1 MKCCEEAGELIHAYL
16 LGALDEDERH
26 RLEGYIRGCPDCL
39 ALYYEESPSME
50 MLVSLSDPVP
60 PPPGLKRR
68 IMELVNASARPSTRP
83 GLIGGPM
90 ALLRSA
96 LQQPVAASAMA
107 VVSVSLVLL
116 SAGAF
121 LLWQEV
127 NELRDEDHRLSTDL
141 QEQLDQ
147 IQEENQRLAETLLNQ
162 LDLAYLASME
172 GVSTVMLESGA
183 SAPKSTGM
191 LMLSPNATW
200 GVLLT
205 VGLETLPRDKAYQL
219 WLMSNN
225 GRTSA
230 GTFNVDSAG
239 YGQLMVQGLGDLR
252 DFENVEVSIE
262 PAEGSPEASGDN
274 VLKGPMVTDTSQ

>member
-1 MKCCEEAGELIHAYL
+1 MKCEEAGELIHAYL

-26 RLEGYIRGCPDCL
+26 SLEAHVRGCPDCL
-39 ALYYEESPSME
+39 ALYYEESPSVE
-50 MLVSLSDPVP
+50 MLIRVGDPVP
-60 PPPGLKRR
+60 APPGLKRR
-68 IMELVNASARPSTRP
+68 IMEMVNAGARPSTRP
-83 GLIGGPM
+83 GLIDGPM
-90 ALLRSA
+90 SLLRSA
-96 LQQPVAASAMA
+96 LQQPLAASAMA
-107 VVSVSLVLL
+107 VVSVTLVLL

-127 NELRDEDHRLSTDL
+127 NELRDEDHRLSSNL
-141 QEQLDQ
+141 QDQLDQ

-172 GVSTVMLESGA
+172 GVSTVMLESGE

-274 VLKGPMVTDTSQ
+274 VLMGPMVTDASQ

>member
-1 MKCCEEAGELIHAYL
+1 MNCEEAGELIHAYL

-26 RLEGYIRGCPDCL
+26 RLEAHVRGCPDCL

-50 MLVSLSDPVP
+50 MLIRVGAPVP
-60 PPPGLKRR
+60 APPGLKRR
-68 IMELVNASARPSTRP
+68 ILEMVNAGARPSSRP
-83 GLIGGPM
+83 GLIGGPL

-96 LQQPVAASAMA
+96 LQQPLAASAMA
-107 VVSVSLVLL
+107 VVSVTLVVL

-127 NELRDEDHRLSTDL
+127 NELRDEDQRLSSNL
-141 QEQLDQ
+141 QDQLDQ
-147 IQEENQRLAETLLNQ
+147 IQEENERLAQTLFNQ

-172 GVSTVMLESGA
+172 GVSTVMLEGGE

-205 VGLETLPRDKAYQL
+205 VGLDALPRDKVYQL

-225 GRTSA
+225 GPTSA
-230 GTFNVDSAG
+230 GTFKVDSAG

-262 PAEGSPEASGDN
+262 PAEGSPEALGAN
-274 VLKGPMVTDTSQ
+274 VLKGPLVTDTSQ